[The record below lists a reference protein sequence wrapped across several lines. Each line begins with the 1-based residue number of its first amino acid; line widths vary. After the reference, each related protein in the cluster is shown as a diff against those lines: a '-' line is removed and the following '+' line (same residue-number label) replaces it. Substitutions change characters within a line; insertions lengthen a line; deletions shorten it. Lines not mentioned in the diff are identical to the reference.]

1 MVELIVDKISQKI
14 DGKSVLNQ
22 ISFEVHANDFVVIT
36 GRSGSGKTTL
46 LNVISGLTRPDSG
59 QVYLDGQLIG
69 KNMQKIWRNQIRF
82 IFQNNL
88 LLEKLT
94 VKQNILMG
102 AKFNKSLSDQEI
114 RDLLAKVGMPDV
126 DISQRVSTLSGG
138 EQQRVA
144 LLRTLVKRNEL
155 IFADEPT
162 GNLDDE
168 NARKLVEILKNWSL
182 VEQHADVMVTHN
194 LAFITYATKH
204 VAI

>member
-14 DGKSVLNQ
+14 AGKSVLNQ

-69 KNMQKIWRNQIRF
+69 KNMQKIWRNQIGF
-82 IFQNNL
+82 VFQNNL

-114 RDLLAKVGMPDV
+114 RDLLANVGMPDV

-138 EQQRVA
+138 EQQRVT

-168 NARKLVEILKNWSL
+168 NAIKLVEILKNWSL
-182 VEQHADVMVTHN
+182 AEQHAVVMVTHN

>member
-144 LLRTLVKRNEL
+144 LLRTLFKRNEL

-182 VEQHADVMVTHN
+182 VEQHAVVMVTHN